1 MNTQGPLAAMGAV
14 VAAGGLVW
22 MISSTLS
29 GQFTIGDVSAFIA
42 AVAGVQAAIGG
53 MVGNATQGY
62 EALLLFGHYVEVSDM
77 KSELPAA
84 KDPVPMPKL
93 EKAIRVE
100 DVWFRLHR
108 GWAVGPQGGNNG
120 HTLRQVAGVGR
131 CQRGR

>member
-1 MNTQGPLAAMGAV
+1 M
-14 VAAGGLVW
+14 

-84 KDPVPMPKL
+84 KDPVADAEL
-93 EKAIRVE
+93 EEGDQGRRRV
-100 DVWFRLHR
+100 VPLHR
-108 GWAVGPQGGNNG
+108 GWAVGPQRGNNG
-120 HTLRQVAGVGR
+120 HTLRQVAALVGVNGGR
-131 CQRGR
+131 